1 MLAAQQRVLIGY
13 NSAKDGSVDLS
24 AKIAALLR
32 ENRVT
37 PCVYG
42 KNSLYAEKIGAE
54 IVESPGICSF
64 IVTVGGDG
72 TILKWGKIAA
82 EFDLPLLG
90 VNMGRLGFMATIE
103 PSEIERIPGLLL
115 GNFSVSRRMLLEC
128 KVRRGDKVI
137 FSESVINDVIVS
149 RSSLSKLPEYVV
161 SCGAAEV
168 SRVRADG
175 VILST
180 PTGSTAY
187 SLSAGGPI
195 LSPDLECIEFT
206 ALCPHTLFNRPMI
219 FSDKQPVTVNVCHY
233 QNSKATF
240 SVDGGKG
247 IPFLDGDVL
256 QLSRS
261 KYDLSIIE
269 AGDGFYGAIHN
280 KLITPIK

>member
-1 MLAAQQRVLIGY
+1 MQTRVLIGY
-13 NSAKDGSVDLS
+13 NFTKDGSVELS
-24 AKIAALLR
+24 AKIAALLKS
-32 ENRVT
+32 NGLV

-42 KNSLYAEKIGAE
+42 KNSVYAGNIGAE

-72 TILKWGKIAA
+72 TIIRWGKIAA
-82 EFDLPLLG
+82 EHDLPLLG
-90 VNMGRLGFMATIE
+90 VNMGRLGFMATLE
-103 PSEIERIPGLLL
+103 PDEIDRIPGILSSELT
-115 GNFSVSRRMLLEC
+115 VSRRMLLDC
-128 KVRRGDKVI
+128 RVRRGDKVI
-137 FSESVINDVIVS
+137 FSESVVNDVIVS
-149 RSSLSKLPEYVV
+149 RSSQSKLPEYVV
-161 SCGAAEV
+161 SVGAAEV

-175 VILST
+175 VIFST

-195 LSPDLECIEFT
+195 LSPDLDCIEFT

-219 FSDKQPVTVNVCHY
+219 FSANRPVTVNVCHY

-247 IPFLDGDVL
+247 IPFLECDIL
-256 QLSRS
+256 QLVRS
-261 KYDLSIIE
+261 EKTLCIIE
-269 AGDGFYGAIHN
+269 AGAGFYGAIHN

>member
-1 MLAAQQRVLIGY
+1 MQTRVLIGC
-13 NSAKDGSVDLS
+13 NAIKDGSVELS

-32 ENRVT
+32 EKGVT

-42 KNSLYAEKIGAE
+42 KNSLYAEKIGAQ

-72 TILKWGKIAA
+72 TIIKWGKIAA
-82 EFDLPLLG
+82 QFDLPLLG
-90 VNMGRLGFMATIE
+90 VNMGRLGFMATLE
-103 PSEIERIPGLLL
+103 PEEIERIPNLLL
-115 GNFSVSRRMLLEC
+115 GEFTASRRMLLDC
-128 KVRRGDKVI
+128 KVRRGNKVI

-149 RSSLSKLPEYVV
+149 RSSQSKLPEYVV

-219 FSDKQPVTVNVCHY
+219 FSDKQPVAVTVNHY
-233 QNSKATF
+233 QNSRATF

-261 KYDLSIIE
+261 KFDLSIIE
-269 AGDGFYGAIHN
+269 AGGGFYGAIHN